1 MVESM
6 VENVMKQWS
15 SRPEQARPFL
25 IGIDGLG
32 GAGKTTFVQ
41 EFQQVVQLQQKEV
54 LIIHL
59 DDHIVERNKRYATG
73 NEEWVEYY
81 YYQWDV
87 EQLVSVLFQP
97 LLEGSDTLS
106 LPFYDKKW
114 DAIHFQTV
122 NVSPRAIVLIEGI
135 FLQRPEWRA
144 FFDKVFYLDCPR
156 DIRRQRVLS
165 RDDYIGDQQAILDK
179 YERRYWVAEDYY
191 LQQVKPLQAADVV
204 VPYGVED

>member
-1 MVESM
+1 
-6 VENVMKQWS
+6 
-15 SRPEQARPFL
+15 
-25 IGIDGLG
+25 

-81 YYQWDV
+81 YHQWDV

-144 FFDKVFYLDCPR
+144 FFDRVFYLDCPR
-156 DIRRQRVLS
+156 EIRRQRVLS

-179 YERRYWVAEDYY
+179 YERRYWIAEDYY
-191 LQQVKPLQAADVV
+191 LQQVKPLQAADII

>member
-6 VENVMKQWS
+6 VKNVMKQWS
-15 SRPEQARPFL
+15 SRPEQVRPFL

-41 EFQQVVQLQQKEV
+41 EFQQVVQLQQEKV
-54 LIIHL
+54 LTIHL
-59 DDHIVERNKRYATG
+59 DHHIVERNKRYATG

-81 YYQWDV
+81 YHQWDI

-135 FLQRPEWRA
+135 FLQRPEWRS

-156 DIRRQRVLS
+156 EIRRQRVLS

-191 LQQVKPLQAADVV
+191 LQQVKPLQAADII
-204 VPYGVED
+204 VPYGLED